1 MVETIKNKYTYRING
16 KLYFDNFYENE
27 IAYDYLE
34 RKCYKN
40 NHNTNHQKELFYDC
54 IINNLNKKS
63 VEISKEIAYIISDKL
78 YSKYEIKNLTV
89 NIDLNFK
96 VGSIAWSG
104 IYEIIQIMANVGGAV
119 AFAQIAKDSINF
131 VISKYIRQELD
142 FNNHHI
148 KYDEEMINNI
158 HTEIVI
164 INQISERIQDNKTNK
179 NDLFSLDKILIA
191 ITLLNVFLFLGGTI
205 YSGVTIDSINQQY
218 KESEK
223 IIQESKEKY
232 LEAKY
237 NLKNLKNELENS
249 KDKID
254 KLIIKELNDYNLN
267 IHKKFEPLIN
277 QTINDL
283 NKYNDK
289 IIKLSDKAKLLNK
302 NINSLKLLNQKS
314 KNLYENS
321 IKYGKEIE
329 LINDKLYSRKNS
341 VIYDFIINVWT
352 NGDNLTK
359 IILVVLFLY
368 LITPVF
374 IIFKYIIKPIFKWL
388 KSKSKV
394 SI

>member
-1 MVETIKNKYTYRING
+1 MVEIIKNQYTYRING
-16 KLYFDNFYENE
+16 KLYFDNFYEKE
-27 IAYDYLE
+27 IVYDYLE
-34 RKCYKN
+34 RKCYNKHNKN
-40 NHNTNHQKELFYDC
+40 HPKELFYDC

-63 VEISKEIAYIISDKL
+63 VEISKEIAYDISNKL

-104 IYEIIQIMANVGGAV
+104 IYEIIQVMANIGGAV
-119 AFAQIAKDSINF
+119 AFAQIAKDSISY
-131 VISKYIRQELD
+131 VISKYIKQELN
-142 FNNHHI
+142 FNNNHLI
-148 KYDEEMINNI
+148 NDDEIINNI
-158 HTEIVI
+158 HTDIVI
-164 INQISERIQDNKTNK
+164 VNQTNEILQDNKTNK
-179 NDLFSLDKILIA
+179 KDLFPLDKILIA

-205 YSGVTIDSINQQY
+205 YSGITIDSINQQY

-232 LEAKY
+232 SEAKY
-237 NLKNLKNELENS
+237 NLQNIKNELENS

-254 KLIIKELNDYNLN
+254 KLIIKELKDYNLN

-277 QTINDL
+277 KTKNDL

-289 IIKLSDKAKLLNK
+289 IIKLSDETVLLNK
-302 NINSLKLLNQKS
+302 NINSLKLLNKKS
-314 KNLYENS
+314 KDLYENS

-341 VIYDFIINVWT
+341 TINDFIVNVWT

-359 IILVVLFLY
+359 TILIILFLY
-368 LITPVF
+368 SITPIF
-374 IIFKYIIKPIFKWL
+374 ITFKYIIKPAFKWL
-388 KSKSKV
+388 KSKL
-394 SI
+394 